1 MKLDDNIFKRTISK
15 LDLFP
20 ILLISTQD
28 CSEVRN
34 KTPAEVFKIYIYMP
48 FFSYVLNC
56 FFLKQA
62 NLTSGCCIS
71 K

>member
-1 MKLDDNIFKRTISK
+1 MSSYLNLQIFPKFILYVCMKLDDNIFKRTISK

-34 KTPAEVFKIYIYMP
+34 KTPAEVFKIYIYICH
-48 FFSYVLNC
+48 FFHM
-56 FFLKQA
+56 F
-62 NLTSGCCIS
+62 
-71 K
+71 